1 MTKKHQ
7 KKYEKTGRLP
17 KKNQRAPA
25 PQRGIIYLRPTH
37 WADSLLAQET
47 LCRTFCAQ
55 NDIDLIDVY
64 SDPGEYVSELSILE
78 SNGFNDL
85 LDYCSKNKVDAL
97 VVVSRDRLGTNT
109 SEYLKCK
116 IDLHKEGVEILSVTD
131 VQPIDCTMEHICEI
145 TEEYKRMKKV

>member
-25 PQRGIIYLRPTH
+25 PQSGIIYLRPTH
-37 WADSLLAQET
+37 WADSLLTQET

-55 NDIDLIDVY
+55 NDNDLIDVY

-85 LDYCSKNKVDAL
+85 LDSCSTHTVDAL

-131 VQPIDCTMEHICEI
+131 VQPIDCTREHICEI